1 MKLNTLFLLGITAV
15 LGLSACGEQK
25 VAPATNSSVESIA
38 TTEKA
43 EFLQDN
49 ENTQPQT
56 DVTKSKPKTPK
67 QENVNIEPVDINTA
81 TAEELIKA
89 LKGTGVGAA
98 KVANI
103 IEYRSKNNG
112 FKSIE
117 ELNEV
122 KGIGD
127 KTLEKMRSRVK
138 ISNSNVAKNTNNKVN
153 KVSEDEN
160 SEEK

>member
-1 MKLNTLFLLGITAV
+1 MKLNTLFLLGITVA

-25 VAPATNSSVESIA
+25 AAPATPAVESA
-38 TTEKA
+38 VALKKDES
-43 EFLQDN
+43 LQEN
-49 ENTQPQT
+49 ENVQSAAKTT
-56 DVTKSKPKTPK
+56 KPKANTPK
-67 QENVNIEPVDINTA
+67 EENVNIEPVDINTA

-127 KTLEKMRSRVK
+127 KTLEKMRSRIK
-138 ISNSNVAKNTNNKVN
+138 ISNTSAATTK
-153 KVSEDEN
+153 
-160 SEEK
+160 